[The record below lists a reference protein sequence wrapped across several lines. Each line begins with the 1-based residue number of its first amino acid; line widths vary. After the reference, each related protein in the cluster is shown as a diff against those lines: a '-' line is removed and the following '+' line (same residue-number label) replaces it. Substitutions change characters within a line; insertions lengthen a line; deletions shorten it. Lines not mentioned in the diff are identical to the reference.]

1 MAEEIEEEPKKSG
14 LIKIIIFVVAGLL
27 LLGVGLGLGY
37 FMFGG
42 EPEPDP
48 SAEVNQIIEGKDK
61 EAQQQKEI
69 DEKNKEDEGAEEG
82 ADGIIKKNV
91 TEIPET
97 DSYETT
103 YFEFPGD
110 FTTNLKG
117 SRKFL
122 QVSVG
127 VSTQYDEKVMETVD
141 QHQLSLRSEIL
152 TTISDFTEEDIAGSD
167 GKKKLSTKLLE
178 VLNKKLDSL
187 KEFPGIEDVYFT
199 AFILQ

>member
-1 MAEEIEEEPKKSG
+1 MAEVVEEEPKKSP
-14 LIKIIIFVVAGLL
+14 LIKILMFVLGGVLL
-27 LLGVGLGLGY
+27 LVIGLGIGY
-37 FMFGG
+37 ILFGG
-42 EPEPDP
+42 EPETDP
-48 SAEVNQIIEGKDK
+48 SSEVNQIIEGKEK
-61 EAQQQKEI
+61 ELQKKKEM
-69 DEKNKEDEGAEEG
+69 DDVNKETEGE
-82 ADGIIKKNV
+82 DGIMKKNV
-91 TEIPET
+91 KTIPEV

-110 FTTNLKG
+110 FTTNLKD

-127 VSTQYDEKVMETVD
+127 VSTQYDEKVMEIVD

-152 TTISDFTEEDIAGSD
+152 STISDFTEEDIAGSD
-167 GKKKLSTKLLE
+167 GKKKLSVKLLE
-178 VLNKKLDSL
+178 VLNKKLDDL

>member
-1 MAEEIEEEPKKSG
+1 MAEQVEEEPKKSN
-14 LIKIIIFVVAGLL
+14 LLKIIIFIVGGILL
-27 LLGVGLGLGY
+27 IAVGLGIGY
-37 FMFGG
+37 FLFGG

-48 SAEVNQIIEGKDK
+48 SAEVNQIIEGK
-61 EAQQQKEI
+61 EI
-69 DEKNKEDEGAEEG
+69 EKKKTEDSENKEGEEEG
-82 ADGIIKKNV
+82 EDGIIKKNV
-91 TEIPET
+91 KAIPEV

-127 VSTQYDEKVMETVD
+127 VSTQYDEKVMEVVD
-141 QHQLSLRSEIL
+141 SHQLALRSEIL
-152 TTISDFTEEDIAGSD
+152 STISDFTEEDISGSE
-167 GKKKLSTKLLE
+167 GKKKLSERLIA
-178 VLNKKLDSL
+178 VLNKKLESL
-187 KEFPGIEDVYFT
+187 DEFPGIEDVYFT

>member
-1 MAEEIEEEPKKSG
+1 VRKKWQKLLKKKKKKSP
-14 LIKIIIFVVAGLL
+14 LIKILMFVIGGVLL
-27 LLGVGLGLGY
+27 LVIGLGIGY
-37 FMFGG
+37 FLFGG
-42 EPEPDP
+42 EPETDP
-48 SAEVNQIIEGKDK
+48 SSEVNQIIEGKDK
-61 EAQQQKEI
+61 GLQKKKEME
-69 DEKNKEDEGAEEG
+69 EKKKETEGE
-82 ADGIIKKNV
+82 DGIMKKNV
-91 TEIPET
+91 KAIPEI

-127 VSTQYDEKVMETVD
+127 VSTQYDEKVMEIVD

-152 TTISDFTEEDIAGSD
+152 STISDFTEEDIAGSD
-167 GKKKLSTKLLE
+167 GKKKLSAKLLE
-178 VLNKKLDSL
+178 VLNNKLDQL

>member
-1 MAEEIEEEPKKSG
+1 MAEEVEEEQKKGG
-14 LIKIIIFVVAGLL
+14 LIKIIIFVVAGIMLIA
-27 LLGVGLGLGY
+27 VGLGIGY
-37 FMFGG
+37 FIFGG

-48 SAEVNQIIEGKDK
+48 SAEVNQIIEGKETEKK
-61 EAQQQKEI
+61 EKEEST
-69 DEKNKEDEGAEEG
+69 EKKEGEEG
-82 ADGIIKKNV
+82 EEGIITKNV
-91 TEIPET
+91 KEVPEV
-97 DSYETT
+97 DAYETT

-127 VSTQYDEKVMETVD
+127 VSTQYDEKVMEVVD
-141 QHQLSLRSEIL
+141 SHQLALRSEIL
-152 TTISDFTEEDIAGSD
+152 STISDFTEEDISGSD
-167 GKKKLSTKLLE
+167 GKKKLSDRLMV
-178 VLNKKLDSL
+178 VLNKKLETL

>member
-1 MAEEIEEEPKKSG
+1 MAEEVEEEQKKSN
-14 LIKIIIFVVAGLL
+14 LLKIIIFVVGGILL
-27 LLGVGLGLGY
+27 IAFGLGIGY
-37 FMFGG
+37 FLFGG

-48 SAEVNQIIEGKDK
+48 SAEVNQIIEGK
-61 EAQQQKEI
+61 EA
-69 DEKNKEDEGAEEG
+69 EKKKTEDTENKEGEEEG
-82 ADGIIKKNV
+82 EDGIIKKNV
-91 TEIPET
+91 KAIPEV

-127 VSTQYDEKVMETVD
+127 VSTQYDEKVMEVVD
-141 QHQLSLRSEIL
+141 SHQLALRSEIL
-152 TTISDFTEEDIAGSD
+152 STISDFTEEDISGSD
-167 GKKKLSTKLLE
+167 GKKKLSERLMV
-178 VLNKKLDSL
+178 VLNKKLESL
-187 KEFPGIEDVYFT
+187 DEFPGIEDVYFT

>member
-1 MAEEIEEEPKKSG
+1 MAEEVEEETKKSN
-14 LIKIIIFVVAGLL
+14 LLKIIIFVVSGILL
-27 LLGVGLGLGY
+27 IAVGLGIGY
-37 FMFGG
+37 FLFGG

-48 SAEVNQIIEGKDK
+48 SAEVNQIIEGK
-61 EAQQQKEI
+61 EA
-69 DEKNKEDEGAEEG
+69 EKKKTEDAENKEGEEEG
-82 ADGIIKKNV
+82 EDGIIKKNV
-91 TEIPET
+91 KAIPEV

-127 VSTQYDEKVMETVD
+127 VSTQYDEKVMEVVD
-141 QHQLSLRSEIL
+141 SHQLALRSEIL
-152 TTISDFTEEDIAGSD
+152 STISDFTEEDISGSE
-167 GKKKLSTKLLE
+167 GKKKLSERLIV
-178 VLNKKLDSL
+178 VLNKKLESL
-187 KEFPGIEDVYFT
+187 DEFPGIEDVYFT

>member
-1 MAEEIEEEPKKSG
+1 MAEEVEEEPKKSN
-14 LIKIIIFVVAGLL
+14 LLKIIIFLVGGILL
-27 LLGVGLGLGY
+27 IVVGLGIGY
-37 FMFGG
+37 FIFGG

-48 SAEVNQIIEGKDK
+48 SAEVNQIIEGK
-61 EAQQQKEI
+61 EA
-69 DEKNKEDEGAEEG
+69 EKKKTDDVENKEGEEG
-82 ADGIIKKNV
+82 EDGIIKKNV
-91 TEIPET
+91 KAIPEV

-127 VSTQYDEKVMETVD
+127 VSTQYDEKVMEVVD
-141 QHQLSLRSEIL
+141 SHQLALRSEIL
-152 TTISDFTEEDIAGSD
+152 STISDFTEEDISGSD
-167 GKKKLSTKLLE
+167 GKKKLSERLMV
-178 VLNKKLDSL
+178 VLNKKLESL
-187 KEFPGIEDVYFT
+187 DEFPGIEDVYFT

>member
-1 MAEEIEEEPKKSG
+1 MAEEVEEEPKKSN
-14 LIKIIIFVVAGLL
+14 LLKIIIFVVGGILL
-27 LLGVGLGLGY
+27 IAVGLGIGY
-37 FMFGG
+37 FLFGG

-48 SAEVNQIIEGKDK
+48 SAEVNQIIEGK
-61 EAQQQKEI
+61 EA
-69 DEKNKEDEGAEEG
+69 EKKKTEDAENKEGEEEG
-82 ADGIIKKNV
+82 EDGIIKKNV
-91 TEIPET
+91 KAIPEV

-127 VSTQYDEKVMETVD
+127 VSTQYDEKVMEVVD
-141 QHQLSLRSEIL
+141 SHQLALRSEIL
-152 TTISDFTEEDIAGSD
+152 STISDFTEEDISGSE
-167 GKKKLSTKLLE
+167 GKKKLSERLIA
-178 VLNKKLDSL
+178 VLNKKLESL
-187 KEFPGIEDVYFT
+187 DEFPGIEDVYFT

>member
-1 MAEEIEEEPKKSG
+1 MADEVEEEEPKKSG
-14 LIKIIIFVVAGLL
+14 LVKIIIFVVAGILL
-27 LLGVGLGLGY
+27 IVIGLGIGY

-48 SAEVNQIIEGKDK
+48 SAEVNQIIEGKNTKAK
-61 EAQQQKEI
+61 ETEEQKE
-69 DEKNKEDEGAEEG
+69 NEEG
-82 ADGIIKKNV
+82 EVVGEDGLIKKNV
-91 TEIPET
+91 KSIPEV

-122 QVSVG
+122 QLSVG
-127 VSTQYDEKVMETVD
+127 VSTQYDEKVMEVVD
-141 QHQLSLRSEIL
+141 SHQLALRSEIL
-152 TTISDFTEEDIAGSD
+152 STVSDFTEEDISGSD
-167 GKKKLSTKLLE
+167 GKKKLSDRLLVVLNTKLE
-178 VLNKKLDSL
+178 TL

>member
-1 MAEEIEEEPKKSG
+1 M
-14 LIKIIIFVVAGLL
+14 
-27 LLGVGLGLGY
+27 
-37 FMFGG
+37 
-42 EPEPDP
+42 
-48 SAEVNQIIEGKDK
+48 
-61 EAQQQKEI
+61 
-69 DEKNKEDEGAEEG
+69 
-82 ADGIIKKNV
+82 KKNV
-91 TEIPET
+91 KAIPET

-127 VSTQYDEKVMETVD
+127 VSTQYDEQVMATVD
-141 QHQLSLRSEIL
+141 QHQLAMRSEIL
-152 TTISDFTEEDIAGSD
+152 STISDFTEEDISGSD
-167 GKKKLSTKLLE
+167 GKKKLSKKLLK
-178 VLNKKLDSL
+178 VLNAKLETL

>member
-1 MAEEIEEEPKKSG
+1 MAEEVEEEQKKGG
-14 LIKIIIFVVAGLL
+14 LIKIIIFVVAGIMLIA
-27 LLGVGLGLGY
+27 VGLGIGY
-37 FMFGG
+37 FIFGG

-48 SAEVNQIIEGKDK
+48 SAEVNQIIEGKETEKK
-61 EAQQQKEI
+61 E
-69 DEKNKEDEGAEEG
+69 KEDSSEKKEGEEG
-82 ADGIIKKNV
+82 EEGVIKKNV
-91 TEIPET
+91 KEVPEVDT
-97 DSYETT
+97 YETT

-127 VSTQYDEKVMETVD
+127 VSTQYDEKVMEVVD
-141 QHQLSLRSEIL
+141 SHQLALRSEIL
-152 TTISDFTEEDIAGSD
+152 STISDFTEEEISGSD
-167 GKKKLSTKLLE
+167 GKKKLSERLMV
-178 VLNKKLDSL
+178 VLNKKLEAL

>member
-1 MAEEIEEEPKKSG
+1 MAEELEEEPKKSG
-14 LIKIIIFVVAGLL
+14 LIKIVIFAVAGILL
-27 LLGVGLGLGY
+27 LVIGLGIGY
-37 FMFGG
+37 LMFGG
-42 EPEPDP
+42 DPETDP
-48 SAEVNQIIEGKDK
+48 SAEVNQIIQGKDK
-61 EAQQQKEI
+61 VDQ
-69 DEKNKEDEGAEEG
+69 EKKAIEDKKKLEGETEG
-82 ADGIIKKNV
+82 EDGILKKNV
-91 TEIPET
+91 KAIPET

-127 VSTQYDEKVMETVD
+127 VSTQYDEKVMETID
-141 QHQLSLRSEIL
+141 QHQLAMRSEIL
-152 TTISDFTEEDIAGSD
+152 STISDFTEEDISGSD
-167 GKKKLSTKLLE
+167 GKKKLSAKLLE
-178 VLNKKLDSL
+178 VLNVKLKAL

>member
-1 MAEEIEEEPKKSG
+1 MAEEVEEEPKKSG
-14 LIKIIIFVVAGLL
+14 LLKIIIFVVAGLL
-27 LLGVGLGLGY
+27 LIVIGLGIGY
-37 FMFGG
+37 FIFGG

-48 SAEVNQIIEGKDK
+48 SAEVNQIIEGKEAEKK
-61 EAQQQKEI
+61 EKEKS
-69 DEKNKEDEGAEEG
+69 EKDEEG
-82 ADGIIKKNV
+82 EEVGEDGIIKKNV
-91 TEIPET
+91 KAIPEV

-127 VSTQYDEKVMETVD
+127 VSTQYDEKVMEVVD
-141 QHQLSLRSEIL
+141 SHQLALRSEIL
-152 TTISDFTEEDIAGSD
+152 STVSDFTEEDISGSD
-167 GKKKLSTKLLE
+167 GKKKLSDRLMV
-178 VLNKKLDSL
+178 VLNKKLETL
-187 KEFPGIEDVYFT
+187 NEFPGIEDVYFT

>member
-1 MAEEIEEEPKKSG
+1 MADEVEEEPKKSN
-14 LIKIIIFVVAGLL
+14 LLKIIIFVVGGFLL
-27 LLGVGLGLGY
+27 IAVGLGIGY
-37 FMFGG
+37 FLFGG

-48 SAEVNQIIEGKDK
+48 SAEVNQIIEGK
-61 EAQQQKEI
+61 EA
-69 DEKNKEDEGAEEG
+69 EKKNGEDAENKEGEEEEG
-82 ADGIIKKNV
+82 EDGIIKKNV
-91 TEIPET
+91 KAIPEV

-127 VSTQYDEKVMETVD
+127 VSTQYDEKVMEVVD
-141 QHQLSLRSEIL
+141 SHQLALRSEIL
-152 TTISDFTEEDIAGSD
+152 STISDFTEEDISGSD
-167 GKKKLSTKLLE
+167 GKKKLSERLMV
-178 VLNKKLDSL
+178 VLNKKLESL
-187 KEFPGIEDVYFT
+187 DEFPGIEDVYFT

>member
-1 MAEEIEEEPKKSG
+1 MAEEVEEEPKKSG
-14 LIKIIIFVVAGLL
+14 LIKIIIFVVAGILL
-27 LLGVGLGLGY
+27 IVIGLGIGY
-37 FMFGG
+37 LMFGG

-48 SAEVNQIIEGKDK
+48 SAEVNQIIEGKEAEKKEKEDKKDK
-61 EAQQQKEI
+61 E
-69 DEKNKEDEGAEEG
+69 EGEVDGE
-82 ADGIIKKNV
+82 DGIIKKNV
-91 TEIPET
+91 KAIPEV

-122 QVSVG
+122 QVSDG

-141 QHQLSLRSEIL
+141 SHQLALRSEIL
-152 TTISDFTEEDIAGSD
+152 ATISDFTEEDISGSE
-167 GKKKLSTKLLE
+167 GKKKLSDKLMI
-178 VLNKKLDSL
+178 VLNDKLKSL

>member
-1 MAEEIEEEPKKSG
+1 MAEEIEEEPKKSN
-14 LIKIIIFVVAGLL
+14 LLKIIIFVVGGILL
-27 LLGVGLGLGY
+27 IAVGLGIGY
-37 FMFGG
+37 FLFGG

-48 SAEVNQIIEGKDK
+48 SAEVNQIIEGK
-61 EAQQQKEI
+61 EAEKKKTE
-69 DEKNKEDEGAEEG
+69 DDKNKEGEEEG
-82 ADGIIKKNV
+82 EDGIIKKNV
-91 TEIPET
+91 KAIPEV

-127 VSTQYDEKVMETVD
+127 VSTQYDEKVMEVVD
-141 QHQLSLRSEIL
+141 SHQLALRSEIL
-152 TTISDFTEEDIAGSD
+152 STISDFTEEDISGSD
-167 GKKKLSTKLLE
+167 GKKKLSERLMV
-178 VLNKKLDSL
+178 VLNKKLESL
-187 KEFPGIEDVYFT
+187 DEFPGIEDVYFT

>member
-1 MAEEIEEEPKKSG
+1 MAEELEEEPKKSG
-14 LIKIIIFVVAGLL
+14 LIKIVIFAVSGILL
-27 LLGVGLGLGY
+27 LLIGLGIGY
-37 FMFGG
+37 LMFGG
-42 EPEPDP
+42 EPETDP

-61 EAQQQKEI
+61 IDKEKKEI
-69 DEKNKEDEGAEEG
+69 EDKKKLEGETEG
-82 ADGIIKKNV
+82 EDGILKKNV
-91 TEIPET
+91 KVIPET

-127 VSTQYDEKVMETVD
+127 VSTQYDEKVMATVD
-141 QHQLSLRSEIL
+141 QHQLAMRSEIL
-152 TTISDFTEEDIAGSD
+152 STISDFTEEDILGSD
-167 GKKKLSTKLLE
+167 GKKKLSNKLLE
-178 VLNKKLDSL
+178 VLNVKLETL

>member
-1 MAEEIEEEPKKSG
+1 MAEEVEEEPKKSN
-14 LIKIIIFVVAGLL
+14 LLKIIIFVVGGFLL
-27 LLGVGLGLGY
+27 IAVGLGIGY
-37 FMFGG
+37 FLFGG

-48 SAEVNQIIEGKDK
+48 SAEVNQIIEGK
-61 EAQQQKEI
+61 EAEKKKTE
-69 DEKNKEDEGAEEG
+69 EVKNKEGEEEG
-82 ADGIIKKNV
+82 DDGIIKKNV
-91 TEIPET
+91 KAIPEV

-127 VSTQYDEKVMETVD
+127 VSTQYDEKVMEVVD
-141 QHQLSLRSEIL
+141 SHQLALRSEIL
-152 TTISDFTEEDIAGSD
+152 STISDFTEEDISGSE
-167 GKKKLSTKLLE
+167 GKKKLSERLMV
-178 VLNKKLDSL
+178 VLNKKLESL
-187 KEFPGIEDVYFT
+187 DEFPGIEDVYFT

>member
-1 MAEEIEEEPKKSG
+1 MAEEVEEEPKKSN
-14 LIKIIIFVVAGLL
+14 LLKIIIFVVGGILL
-27 LLGVGLGLGY
+27 IAVGLGIGY
-37 FMFGG
+37 FLFGG

-48 SAEVNQIIEGKDK
+48 SAEVNQIIEGKEAEKKKTK
-61 EAQQQKEI
+61 EVE
-69 DEKNKEDEGAEEG
+69 NKEGEEEG
-82 ADGIIKKNV
+82 EDGLIKKNV
-91 TEIPET
+91 KAIPEV

-127 VSTQYDEKVMETVD
+127 VSTQYDEKVMEVVD
-141 QHQLSLRSEIL
+141 SHQLALRSEIL
-152 TTISDFTEEDIAGSD
+152 STISDFTEEDISGSE
-167 GKKKLSTKLLE
+167 GKKKLSERLIV
-178 VLNKKLDSL
+178 VLNKKLESL
-187 KEFPGIEDVYFT
+187 DEFPGIEDVYFT

>member
-1 MAEEIEEEPKKSG
+1 MAEEVEEEQKKGG
-14 LIKIIIFVVAGLL
+14 LIKIIIFVVAGIMLIA
-27 LLGVGLGLGY
+27 VGLCIGY
-37 FMFGG
+37 FIFGG

-48 SAEVNQIIEGKDK
+48 SAEVNQIIEGKETEKK
-61 EAQQQKEI
+61 EKEESA
-69 DEKNKEDEGAEEG
+69 EKKEGEEG
-82 ADGIIKKNV
+82 EEGIITKNV
-91 TEIPET
+91 KEVPEV
-97 DSYETT
+97 DAYETT

-127 VSTQYDEKVMETVD
+127 VSTQYDEKVMEVVD
-141 QHQLSLRSEIL
+141 SHQLALRSEIL
-152 TTISDFTEEDIAGSD
+152 STISDFTEEDISGSD
-167 GKKKLSTKLLE
+167 GKKKLSDRLMV
-178 VLNKKLDSL
+178 VLNKKLETL